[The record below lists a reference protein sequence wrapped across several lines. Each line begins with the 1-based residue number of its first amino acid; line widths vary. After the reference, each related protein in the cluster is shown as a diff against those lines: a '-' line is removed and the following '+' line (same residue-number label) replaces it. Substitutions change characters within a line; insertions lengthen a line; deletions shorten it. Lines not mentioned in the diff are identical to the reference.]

1 MTRQSKAEAALL
13 ATTFIWGGTFA
24 VVKLAMVDVSPV
36 LLIAIRFVVAA
47 LIVLAF
53 SYRRIFPLPR
63 SVIQKGTLLG
73 FFLFLGFL
81 TQNIGLTITTASK
94 SAFIT
99 GMMVLFVPM
108 LQFVIERRAPK
119 IGNIVGVLLVTV
131 GLWFL
136 TSPEGSSFNIGDA
149 MTLVCAV
156 LFAIYI
162 VYLDVVS
169 KETTTEQLL
178 FLQLASMAF
187 FSLMALAL
195 FETPRFNVN
204 TSSVVTMIYLTLLA
218 TLLTTLVQT
227 RFQKDTTP
235 TRAVV
240 IFSVEPVI
248 ASGVAYLL
256 LGEVL
261 GALGL
266 LGGALIVAG
275 VLLSELSDS
284 IPLLN
289 RSVDGSVDPPED
301 RPGTRSAS

>member
-1 MTRQSKAEAALL
+1 
-13 ATTFIWGGTFA
+13 
-24 VVKLAMVDVSPV
+24 
-36 LLIAIRFVVAA
+36 
-47 LIVLAF
+47 
-53 SYRRIFPLPR
+53 
-63 SVIQKGTLLG
+63 
-73 FFLFLGFL
+73 
-81 TQNIGLTITTASK
+81 
-94 SAFIT
+94 
-99 GMMVLFVPM
+99 
-108 LQFVIERRAPK
+108 
-119 IGNIVGVLLVTV
+119 
-131 GLWFL
+131 
-136 TSPEGSSFNIGDA
+136 

-169 KETTTEQLL
+169 KETTTERLL
-178 FLQLASMAF
+178 FLQLASMAV
-187 FSLMALAL
+187 FSLVALAL

-204 TSSVVTMIYLTLLA
+204 TSSVVSMIYLTLLA

-227 RFQKDTTP
+227 RFQKETTP

-256 LGEVL
+256 LGEIL

-289 RSVDGSVDPPED
+289 RSVDGTLDAPED
-301 RPGTRSAS
+301 RPGTRSTI